1 MRRLLFECASSMR
14 GCHCSISGGFSL
26 WRILRPNLWCTDKH
40 RPHIH
45 TQPHMVAWHWHRR
58 PDDVVNSFFMYAC
71 HDSIAVGGGTDFA
84 LWLDADLEH
93 GHSGP
98 CDTFGSPGLGSE
110 EDFGLGHLEL
120 WAPQ

>member
-1 MRRLLFECASSMR
+1 M
-14 GCHCSISGGFSL
+14 
-26 WRILRPNLWCTDKH
+26 WCTTLLPKH
-40 RPHIH
+40 VLAAYLVMTTNPPS
-45 TQPHMVAWHWHRR
+45 QPHMVAWHWHRR
-58 PDDVVNSFFMYAC
+58 ADNVVNSFFMYAC

-98 CDTFGSPGLGSE
+98 CDTFGSPGLSSE
-110 EDFGLGHLEL
+110 EDFGVGHLEL